1 MSHKDK
7 VREEF
12 TRQAEAFA
20 AVGVLHNRERLE
32 RLVSAIDP
40 APDARALEIATGP
53 GHIAMAM
60 AARCRE
66 VVGVDITDGIL
77 AVAER
82 TRRQRGLANV
92 RFQRADAD
100 QLPFADGEFDIVFCR
115 FAFHHME
122 DPAIALREMARVCRV
137 DGRVAVEDLAASE
150 IPERAA
156 FQDQF
161 ERLRDFS
168 HTSALP
174 VSELARMFGA
184 SGLEVETVS
193 TSEVVQTVEYW
204 MSYSHTPPERAN
216 EVRALFARD
225 EQEDLSGAR
234 PFRRDGEL
242 YFIQRTVTLVARKL
256 KQTID
261 NSRHASAKS

>member
-1 MSHKDK
+1 MSHKDR

-20 AVGVLHNRERLE
+20 AVAVLHNRERLG
-32 RLVSAIDP
+32 RLINAINP

-60 AARCRE
+60 AERCRE
-66 VVGVDITDGIL
+66 VIGVDITDAIL

-82 TRRQRGLANV
+82 TRRERGLANL

-100 QLPFADGEFDIVFCR
+100 HLPFADAEFDIVFCR
-115 FAFHHME
+115 FAFHHFE
-122 DPAIALREMARVCRV
+122 DPAIPFREMARVCRV
-137 DGRVAVEDLAASE
+137 GGCVAVEDLAASE
-150 IPERAA
+150 IPARAA

-161 ERLRDFS
+161 ERLRDPS
-168 HTSALP
+168 HTRALSI
-174 VSELARMFGA
+174 SELARMFGA
-184 SGLEVETVS
+184 LALEIETVYS
-193 TSEVVQTVEYW
+193 GEVVQPVEYW
-204 MSYSHTPPERAN
+204 MSYSHTPPDRAAQ
-216 EVRALFARD
+216 VRALFARD

-242 YFIQRTVTLVARKL
+242 YFIQRTVTFVARKL
-256 KQTID
+256 
-261 NSRHASAKS
+261 